1 MSNSSSPSVL
11 PALNPLDI
19 PLTDSHTTG
28 LTSQPSPNQQP
39 LSLPPA
45 DTIPEVSLTFLV
57 MSGNS
62 RRSMLFPASATISR
76 VKELVW
82 TTWPTDW
89 PEGRP
94 PAPNYLR
101 FFYYGKPLQD
111 EEVLESKFPKTTPPP
126 PPSHSTQPSHS
137 ESHPPPISTIVH
149 LAIRTNPPPT
159 EIDDI
164 KKKKRRMGSSGQ
176 GDAGAEA
183 DRAGCCSGC
192 IIS

>member
-11 PALNPLDI
+11 PALNLLDI
-19 PLTDSHTTG
+19 PLTDSHTT
-28 LTSQPSPNQQP
+28 TPNQQQP

-111 EEVLESKFPKTTPPP
+111 EEVLECKLPLFYF
-126 PPSHSTQPSHS
+126 
-137 ESHPPPISTIVH
+137 VGDVD
-149 LAIRTNPPPT
+149 R
-159 EIDDI
+159 
-164 KKKKRRMGSSGQ
+164 GSSFY
-176 GDAGAEA
+176 A
-183 DRAGCCSGC
+183 S
-192 IIS
+192 